1 MRSAEEPG
9 PTIFSAYCLPHGG
22 GEVGIEFLAVRVSGG
37 GKFMHHARVL
47 PRSACKSKNSQG
59 DAADAS
65 VRACLLDRDAGVFL
79 AIRFAA
85 EKASSST
92 ECSPGN
98 KASCSACART
108 RSTST
113 SRNARDATGDGAHRS
128 EEVARTV
135 VVVSGDLRDAGPL
148 EDLVGLVLR
157 PLHLHTVKSV
167 SVLAAGVA
175 IATGLGARMVVA
187 AEIELPKG
195 RRMRG
200 GQKKTVLSRKMSL
213 GG

>member
-1 MRSAEEPG
+1 MPESCQGAHVNQR
-9 PTIFSAYCLPHGG
+9 T
-22 GEVGIEFLAVRVSGG
+22 
-37 GKFMHHARVL
+37 ARAT
-47 PRSACKSKNSQG
+47 RQI
-59 DAADAS
+59 AS
-65 VRACLLDRDAGVFL
+65 VRACLLNRDAGVFL

-157 PLHLHTVKSV
+157 PLHLHTVKLV
-167 SVLAAGVA
+167 SVFEAGMA

-200 GQKKTVLSRKMSL
+200 SQKKTVLSPNVVGWLSTLFFTYQVSRKTHRGRCDNL
-213 GG
+213 